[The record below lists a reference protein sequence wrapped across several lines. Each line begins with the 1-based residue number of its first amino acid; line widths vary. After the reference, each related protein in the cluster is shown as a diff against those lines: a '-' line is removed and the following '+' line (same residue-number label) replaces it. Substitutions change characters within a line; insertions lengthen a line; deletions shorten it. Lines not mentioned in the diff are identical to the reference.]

1 MDAMGPRDRGSW
13 RPRVTP
19 RRLRQMKSVGRDIH
33 AGEKHMPRIDC
44 ETGRDQTSKE
54 GFEQEQDGENGL
66 LGGGCCHD
74 SE

>member
-54 GFEQEQDGENGL
+54 GI
-66 LGGGCCHD
+66 
-74 SE
+74 